1 MGPIS
6 AGVRQ
11 LPYSDAIVAQEK
23 TRRAVTHDIDSMS
36 ELEVLA
42 HIDRGMLYSFV
53 WSIPPEVL
61 AERMHVSVDAIQRS
75 CANRGIPP

>member
-1 MGPIS
+1 M
-6 AGVRQ
+6 
-11 LPYSDAIVAQEK
+11 
-23 TRRAVTHDIDSMS
+23 SMS

-61 AERMHVSVDAIQRS
+61 GSCRRS
-75 CANRGIPP
+75 WCKHLIA